1 MNSRKANKVEHKLKP
16 CPFCGANAFLFAED
30 GDKLMR
36 IECSSC
42 LATMP
47 NEWGEEVDSL
57 VEQWN
62 TRYGEEYE

>member
-1 MNSRKANKVEHKLKP
+1 MESDKLKR
-16 CPFCGANAFLFAED
+16 CPFCGANAFIFDEEE
-30 GDKLMR
+30 DKLMR

-47 NEWGEEVDSL
+47 NEWGEGVEAL

-62 TRYGEEYE
+62 TREGEEYE

>member
-1 MNSRKANKVEHKLKP
+1 MNKMERKLKP
-16 CPFCGANAFLFAED
+16 CPFCGAPAFLFDEED
-30 GDKLMR
+30 DKLMR

-47 NEWGEEVDSL
+47 NEWGEDVDAL

-62 TRYGEEYE
+62 TREGEAYE

>member
-1 MNSRKANKVEHKLKP
+1 MNKMELKLKP
-16 CPFCGANAFLFAED
+16 CPFCGATAFLFAE
-30 GDKLMR
+30 GDDKPMR

-47 NEWGEEVDSL
+47 NEWGEDVDAL

-62 TRYGEEYE
+62 TRVGEEYE